1 MPTCTQA
8 APLTQRAIFSQ
19 GPALFVLGGGQL
31 LRGRRLL
38 DELAAL
44 SGVSGLWWR
53 HVGGIAPK
61 GGLALA
67 HARLVEALEHAAR
80 SAHGQRARAG
90 EPTAEL
96 HGDRRSPPHSASGA
110 APGGNNQPPPPATL
124 ELQPEEWRGLGIVGL
139 RAEHFVKASSACAS
153 PRP

>member
-1 MPTCTQA
+1 MV
-8 APLTQRAIFSQ
+8 SQ

-80 SAHGQRARAG
+80 SARGQRARAG
-90 EPTAEL
+90 EVTAEL
-96 HGDRRSPPHSASGA
+96 HGERRSPPHSASGA
-110 APGGNNQPPPPATL
+110 APAPPPPPATL
-124 ELQPEEWRGLGIVGL
+124 ELQPEEWRGLGVVGL
-139 RAEHFVKASSACAS
+139 RAEHFVKVSSACAL

>member
-8 APLTQRAIFSQ
+8 APLTQRAMVSQ

-61 GGLALA
+61 GA
-67 HARLVEALEHAAR
+67 
-80 SAHGQRARAG
+80 
-90 EPTAEL
+90 
-96 HGDRRSPPHSASGA
+96 
-110 APGGNNQPPPPATL
+110 
-124 ELQPEEWRGLGIVGL
+124 
-139 RAEHFVKASSACAS
+139 AS
-153 PRP
+153 PELAAIPPFPNAWYVALCVI

>member
-8 APLTQRAIFSQ
+8 APLTQRAMVSQ

-67 HARLVEALEHAAR
+67 HARLAEALKHAAR
-80 SAHGQRARAG
+80 SARGQRARAG

-96 HGDRRSPPHSASGA
+96 HGERRSPPHSASGA
-110 APGGNNQPPPPATL
+110 APAPPPPPVTL
-124 ELQPEEWRGLGIVGL
+124 ELQPEEWRGLGVVGL
-139 RAEHFVKASSACAS
+139 RAEHFVKVSSACAS

>member
-8 APLTQRAIFSQ
+8 APLTQRAMVSQ

-67 HARLVEALEHAAR
+67 HARLVEALEFLCDTLNGTTLAPKDFPHEWL
-80 SAHGQRARAG
+80 
-90 EPTAEL
+90 EPRL
-96 HGDRRSPPHSASGA
+96 
-110 APGGNNQPPPPATL
+110 
-124 ELQPEEWRGLGIVGL
+124 I
-139 RAEHFVKASSACAS
+139 
-153 PRP
+153 

>member
-8 APLTQRAIFSQ
+8 ASLTQRAMASQ

-38 DELAAL
+38 DDLAAL

-61 GGLALA
+61 GGVALA
-67 HARLVEALEHAAR
+67 HARLAEALAHAALE
-80 SAHGQRARAG
+80 AHGQRARAR
-90 EPTAEL
+90 EPRAEL
-96 HGDRRSPPHSASGA
+96 HGDRRSPPHGASGA
-110 APGGNNQPPPPATL
+110 APGGDNQPPPPATL
-124 ELQPEEWRGLGIVGL
+124 ELAPEEWRGLGIVGL
-139 RAEHFVKASSACAS
+139 RAEHFVTVSSA
-153 PRP
+153 

>member
-8 APLTQRAIFSQ
+8 APLTQRAMVSQ

-67 HARLVEALEHAAR
+67 HARLTAALERAAR
-80 SAHGQRARAG
+80 SAHGQRARAH
-90 EPTAEL
+90 E
-96 HGDRRSPPHSASGA
+96 
-110 APGGNNQPPPPATL
+110 PPPQQRHL
-124 ELQPEEWRGLGIVGL
+124 RG
-139 RAEHFVKASSACAS
+139 RARARVKARMRA
-153 PRP
+153 RVRVTKGKG

>member
-8 APLTQRAIFSQ
+8 APLTQRAMVSQ

-67 HARLVEALEHAAR
+67 HELVNSVPLAIQPTNACDLRHLAAHHIARLLPQLGRRVVLGV
-80 SAHGQRARAG
+80 AHRERVR
-90 EPTAEL
+90 T
-96 HGDRRSPPHSASGA
+96 R
-110 APGGNNQPPPPATL
+110 
-124 ELQPEEWRGLGIVGL
+124 W
-139 RAEHFVKASSACAS
+139 
-153 PRP
+153 